1 MRRGDEGQFLMR
13 RAESEAAVA
22 LRKRRAEGLALMKA
36 GLTNAEVMAATGAPL
51 GTVKQWRNCVG
62 GADAPTVPVRPSKV
76 SFAEKGLGE
85 MADVP
90 VSAASRPRL
99 H

>member
-62 GADAPTVPVRPSKV
+62 GADAPTVPVRPPKV

-90 VSAASRPRL
+90 LGAW
-99 H
+99 